1 MNSDQISGAQPTSFG
16 IRMVVHAVEWLR
28 HISST
33 INHQSRI
40 YLAGRLGSTNMTEIY
55 GYVLREIKV
64 CWTQFLKLSY
74 LITAAVKEV
83 LLRDLLKKNI

>member
-1 MNSDQISGAQPTSFG
+1 MF
-16 IRMVVHAVEWLR
+16 VHAVEWLL

-40 YLAGRLGSTNMTEIY
+40 CVAGRLGSTNMTEIY